1 MKTFDYIKN
10 IIKVI
15 AWPILLG
22 IGQFFIILIFS
33 YSFNNNIYNN
43 LVKENNTLTPD
54 QINEMF
60 SIYSKTDEY
69 KNSLTNYINEN
80 TIWIVLIV
88 ALIFI
93 PLLIFAY
100 KKYQPNFNFKLNKNI
115 LYVILNALI
124 ISIIYNLFIINI
136 NKMLNINNNLVQS
149 KYLLQIIISTG
160 LIGPI
165 IEELLF
171 RGVVFNKVK
180 SFNNIKSSIL
190 ITTFIFSFFHDS
202 ISQMIYAFIVGYICI
217 NLYIKNKTLLVPII
231 FHIIGN
237 IIVPIINNYLINL
250 SYLYSFIIIILLIPI
265 LIILYKKMYKT
276 N

>member
-60 SIYSKTDEY
+60 NIYSKTDEY
-69 KNSLTNYINEN
+69 KNLLTNYINEN

-93 PLLIFAY
+93 PLLIFVY

-190 ITTFIFSFFHDS
+190 ITTFIFAFFHDS
-202 ISQMIYAFIVGYICI
+202 ILQMIYAFIVGYICI

>member
-80 TIWIVLIV
+80 TKI
-88 ALIFI
+88 
-93 PLLIFAY
+93 
-100 KKYQPNFNFKLNKNI
+100 NI
-115 LYVILNALI
+115 ENNDKDFLTI
-124 ISIIYNLFIINI
+124 ISTINLFIRKAYNDD
-136 NKMLNINNNLVQS
+136 S
-149 KYLLQIIISTG
+149 K
-160 LIGPI
+160 
-165 IEELLF
+165 
-171 RGVVFNKVK
+171 
-180 SFNNIKSSIL
+180 
-190 ITTFIFSFFHDS
+190 
-202 ISQMIYAFIVGYICI
+202 A
-217 NLYIKNKTLLVPII
+217 
-231 FHIIGN
+231 
-237 IIVPIINNYLINL
+237 
-250 SYLYSFIIIILLIPI
+250 
-265 LIILYKKMYKT
+265 KKMFEHINEYLMYLNLNEKKYSLRIS
-276 N
+276 